1 MEYRSKITITASL
14 MSRAD
19 SIRVNVGIWGKV
31 KETGFPIH
39 KFRNMVYNYK
49 HEIFEHLNR

>member
-1 MEYRSKITITASL
+1 MKYRSKITITASL

-19 SIRVNVGIWGKV
+19 SITVNVGICVNV

-39 KFRNMVYNYK
+39 MFRNMLYNYK
-49 HEIFEHLNR
+49 NEIFEHLNR